1 MRKESERIY
10 QIFLQEAGFYN
21 CRKLEVLPS
30 PTKYMDSYKICWHH
44 SEFAEFKSGKI
55 SLLIHQIVIEITMIG
70 VFRRKLK
77 VSITGALGY
86 QDSSRQFYP
95 VNQTAYHDVK
105 VQPDLRGD
113 DIEALRKL
121 FQKSLKWT
129 IKAKNSGKK
138 AP

>member
-1 MRKESERIY
+1 
-10 QIFLQEAGFYN
+10 
-21 CRKLEVLPS
+21 
-30 PTKYMDSYKICWHH
+30 
-44 SEFAEFKSGKI
+44 
-55 SLLIHQIVIEITMIG
+55 MIG